1 MTIREQ
7 VYQVVSSTSGSVRA
21 EDVANKIKA
30 HPSYIRQ
37 ELAKLFREGMV
48 KRRLAKVPDSRIG
61 KKPYAYYVDFSAP
74 PVERP
79 SQEVIVLV
87 GDIRM
92 SVTEARKLYDQLK
105 LLFG

>member
-7 VYQVVSSTSGSVRA
+7 VYQFVSSTSGSVRA
-21 EDVANKIKA
+21 EDVASKIKA
-30 HPSYIRQ
+30 HPSYIRR
-37 ELAKLFREGMV
+37 ELAKLFREGMIQ
-48 KRRLAKVPDSRIG
+48 RRLAKVPSARIG
-61 KKPYAYYVDFSAP
+61 KKPYAYYVDFSVP

-79 SQEVIVLV
+79 SQDVTVLV

-105 LLFG
+105 RLFG